1 VQRIAALPASD
12 ALTFAGGAFL
22 TALLAAAT
30 VQIGPGLPFGGLV
43 GLFVFVGLV
52 VSFVAVPHIAVAAL
66 IPVFAVLPLVKTF
79 WLPAAGPIK
88 DVAAVA
94 AVSAVALLT
103 IERHRLRQR
112 SPVDPLVVGCVV
124 ALLVLYLV
132 NIGGGFSAGAYDTAW
147 LHGFRLTAEPLLL
160 LLVGLTVERPRRVF
174 QWAMASLVA
183 TSFFVAIYGIIQ
195 QILGPSGLQ
204 ALGYEWDVHIRVV
217 GDYLR
222 SFGTMDDPFLY
233 AAFLSFGLA
242 GVLFWMRRGAL
253 ALVVGVTI
261 AVGIAAGVVRTS
273 ALIVVALLGIWLA
286 GQRRPVPAAAL
297 LGAAVIGSFAILL
310 SGSSATESRTVR
322 AGGAGQN
329 VYLTLNGRTE
339 AWSVAVGGPIDWP
352 FGRGVGEVGTAA
364 ERATFELSRSNEEV
378 RKSSVRA
385 VDSGYFATVADVGF
399 FGLAILLVLLGR
411 LFTAARA
418 ASAMGLVSGRVA
430 LATLV
435 VLALDALTR
444 ASFQGFPTAF
454 VGMLLIGV
462 ALASASAE
470 RAEVEERG
478 ELGPA

>member
-1 VQRIAALPASD
+1 MQRIAALPASD
-12 ALTFAGGAFL
+12 ALTFAGGAFI
-22 TALLAAAT
+22 TAMLAAAT
-30 VQIGPGLPFGGLV
+30 VQIGPALPFGGLL

-52 VSFVAVPHIAVAAL
+52 VAFVAVPHVAIAAL
-66 IPVFAVLPLVKTF
+66 IPVFAVLPLVKSF

-94 AVSAVALLT
+94 AVAAVALLA
-103 IERHRLRQR
+103 IERHRLRRR
-112 SPVDPLVVGCVV
+112 SPVDPLIVACVV

-132 NIGGGFSAGAYDTAW
+132 NIGGGFSRGAYDTAW
-147 LHGFRLTAEPLLL
+147 LHGVRLTAEPLLL

-174 QWAMASLVA
+174 QWAMGSLVA
-183 TSFFVAIYGIIQ
+183 TSFVVAIYGIVQ
-195 QILGPSGLQ
+195 QILGPSGLV

-242 GVLFWMRRGAL
+242 GVLFWMRRGPL
-253 ALVVGVTI
+253 ALLVGVTI
-261 AVGIAAGVVRTS
+261 AVGIAAGFVRTS
-273 ALIVVALLGIWLA
+273 ALIIVALIGIWLA

-322 AGGAGQN
+322 AGSGGQN

-378 RKSSVRA
+378 RESKVRA

-411 LFTAARA
+411 LFMAGRT
-418 ASAMGLVSGRVA
+418 ASAMGLTSGTVA
-430 LATLV
+430 LAMLV

-454 VGMLLIGV
+454 VGLLIIGV
-462 ALASASAE
+462 ALASAAAE
-470 RAEVEERG
+470 RVELEERG